1 MDNLYLIFSCL
12 GLAGGLLCCTGDIL
26 FDLKGPGN
34 KKLGTSKN
42 IDSNWIK
49 MSDWR
54 FGLSIALAL
63 VGDALVC
70 LGFYSLGMQI
80 AATHPILGY
89 LTLGFGYFG
98 SFAGILIHTLC
109 CLQALIYKGAM
120 KRGSLEIADDILEKI
135 YKQVMIP
142 FFAGYISLLAP
153 TVTVIIAIC
162 NGALDVPKLCVLLNP
177 LVFLIFGL
185 TCRKIN
191 PVKFQ
196 DLPGIIMPSLGLG
209 MFGLIGML
217 NLL

>member
-1 MDNLYLIFSCL
+1 MYLAFSLL
-12 GLAGGLLCCTGDIL
+12 GLIGGLLCAAGDIL

-42 IDSNWIK
+42 IDSNWTK
-49 MSDWR
+49 MADWR
-54 FGLSIALAL
+54 FGWSIALAL

-80 AATHPILGY
+80 AASHPVLGY

-98 SFAGILIHTLC
+98 CFAGILIHSLC

-120 KRGSLEIADDILEKI
+120 KRGSLEIADDILETV
-135 YKQVMIP
+135 YKQVKIP
-142 FFAGYISLLAP
+142 FVGGYISLLAP
-153 TVTVIIAIC
+153 TVTVIIAILT
-162 NGALDVPKLCVLLNP
+162 GALDVPKICLLLNP
-177 LVFLIFGL
+177 VFFLIFGL

-217 NLL
+217 NLV

>member
-1 MDNLYLIFSCL
+1 MNNLYFVFSCL
-12 GLAGGLLCCTGDIL
+12 GLAGGLLCATGDIL
-26 FDLKGPGN
+26 FDLKGRGN
-34 KKLGTSKN
+34 QKLGTSKN
-42 IDSNWIK
+42 IDSNWTK
-49 MSDWR
+49 MADWR
-54 FGLSIALAL
+54 FGWSIALAL
-63 VGDALVC
+63 IGDALVC

-80 AATHPILGY
+80 AAVRPVLGY

-98 SFAGILIHTLC
+98 SFAGILIHSLC

-135 YKQVMIP
+135 YKQVAVP
-142 FFAGYISLLAP
+142 FITGYISLLAP
-153 TVTVIIAIC
+153 TVTVIIAIVE
-162 NGALDVPKLCVLLNP
+162 GVLDVPKICVILNP
-177 LVFLIFGL
+177 LVFLIFGI